1 MSGVNQFQTFAE
13 GGSANALTPAAYAAL
28 TTLVANGYQTGVANS
43 QQINTTLRQA
53 AFASAVLAGI
63 ISDFGLDALDNGD
76 LADFKTKLLTAMG
89 VPAGSMLAFGGAAAP
104 NGFLLCT
111 GAAISR
117 TAYAKLFTAIGTTFG
132 SGDGSTTFN
141 IPDTRNRAHVGSG
154 SLYAAGAT
162 GGSKDA
168 IVVSHSHG
176 LTIDTTS
183 IVGEFDEAAQ
193 SGYTS
198 GVFSNVFSY
207 SGAGANPHTN
217 YRLHMDASHNHTGSI
232 AATGGSGVDNNM
244 MPYFACPF
252 IIKY

>member
-28 TTLVANGYQTGVANS
+28 TTLLANGYQTGVANS

-63 ISDFGLDALDNGD
+63 ISDANLDALDNGD
-76 LADFKTKLLTAMG
+76 LTDFKTKLLTAMG
-89 VPAGSMLAFGGAAAP
+89 LPTGSMLSFGGASAP
-104 NGFLLCT
+104 SGFLLCT

-117 TAYAKLFTAIGTTFG
+117 TAYSKLFTAIGTTFG
-132 SGDGSTTFN
+132 AGDGSTTFN
-141 IPDTRNRAHVGSG
+141 IPDARNRTQVGSG

-168 IVVSHSHG
+168 IVVSHTHG
-176 LTIDTTS
+176 ITDPGHQHNVYTGAGISGAAGYDMQNNTTYNANRQSTTS
-183 IVGEFDEAAQ
+183 STTGI
-193 SGYTS
+193 SINS
-198 GVFSNVFSY
+198 
-207 SGAGANPHTN
+207 
-217 YRLHMDASHNHTGSI
+217 TGS
-232 AATGGSGVDNNM
+232 SGIDANM
-244 MPYFACPF
+244 MPFFACPL